1 MSMAIRGLG
10 HFSEPGF
17 CVLVVLL
24 DGPRHG
30 YAIGTG
36 IEELTGRAPGPGS
49 LYGAISRLE
58 RLGLIAVRPG
68 DGRRKPYELTAEGAA
83 EVRHQIEELERLSQ
97 RVGVRLER
105 ARGAPA

>member
-1 MSMAIRGLG
+1 MAMKGLG

-24 DGPRHG
+24 EGPRHG
-30 YAIGTG
+30 YAIGAG
-36 IEELTGRAPGPGS
+36 IQELTGRAPGPGS

-58 RLGLIAVRPG
+58 RLGLVAVLPG
-68 DGRRKPYELTAEGAA
+68 DGRRKPYELTVEGAA
-83 EVRHQIEELERLSQ
+83 EVRRQIEELDRLAR

-105 ARGAPA
+105 AAGAPA